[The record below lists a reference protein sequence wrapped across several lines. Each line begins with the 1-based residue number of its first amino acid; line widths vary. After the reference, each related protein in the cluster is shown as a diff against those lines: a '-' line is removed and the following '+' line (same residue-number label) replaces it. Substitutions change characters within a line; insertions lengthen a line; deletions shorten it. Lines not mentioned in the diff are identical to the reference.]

1 MKSVTTGDTIDGQTV
16 CVPCICSVICSVQV
30 AVVTEDYFYPNI
42 ILKII

>member
-1 MKSVTTGDTIDGQTV
+1 M
-16 CVPCICSVICSVQV
+16 CICPATKVIVSVQV